1 MARSGWSGWG
11 QTALTADALLAA
23 PPGGEERTA
32 LADAEAFLRAF
43 LADGPVEAKTIQARA
58 REAGIAEPTLRR
70 AKARV
75 GVEAFLTG
83 FGAAGRWHWRLPL
96 RRDDREIPEMIT
108 LKV

>member
-1 MARSGWSGWG
+1 
-11 QTALTADALLAA
+11 
-23 PPGGEERTA
+23 
-32 LADAEAFLRAF
+32 LRAF

-96 RRDDREIPEMIT
+96 RRDDHEIIISGSDDHLWRGSEEEWTAGAPQPPRARGAQS
-108 LKV
+108 KVLNVNR